1 MNAWYSLLGCFPPWI
16 YRDGNFYWQ
25 GDLQTISLPCSVN
38 QIEFNIYQSETNS
51 VRMNPSPNF
60 VSFELQNPNEVRTCL
75 FNLLALPRPGCGAIP
90 DTFPIPHGNH
100 PPPLCTASAGNHSCS
115 SGQSWLQ
122 DCQAICLGDWL
133 LFWGFLWHIKRRTPY
148 KTGVTCLVTIVTN
161 VGFTENFS
169 YMMSLFFQ
177 APLREGG

>member
-90 DTFPIPHGNH
+90 DTFLIPHGNH
-100 PPPLCTASAGNHSCS
+100 PPPLCTASAGNHSSS

-133 LFWGFLWHIKRRTPY
+133 LFWGFLWHVKRRTPY